1 MPDGVGKV
9 KSRPARTCEPLAV
22 GAVRRAGALGNCAG
36 TENVAGAKTEAG
48 AISEPG
54 AGTENVAG
62 AKTEAGAI
70 SEPGAGTEVDA
81 DADGVFVG
89 VVFEMCT
96 ALDWPINHCKAASSR
111 P

>member
-1 MPDGVGKV
+1 MSALLISAVAAGGREVPDGVGKV

-22 GAVRRAGALGNCAG
+22 GAVRRAGVLGNCAG

-54 AGTENVAG
+54 AGTEV
-62 AKTEAGAI
+62 
-70 SEPGAGTEVDA
+70 